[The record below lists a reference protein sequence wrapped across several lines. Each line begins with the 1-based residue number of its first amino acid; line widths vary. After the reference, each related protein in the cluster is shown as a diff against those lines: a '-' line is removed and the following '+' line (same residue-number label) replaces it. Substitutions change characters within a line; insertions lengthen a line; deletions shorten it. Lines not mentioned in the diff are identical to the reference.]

1 MPTIH
6 REGSYKFRFY
16 SNENNEP
23 PHIHVWSTEG
33 QMKVWLNEDLEIE
46 NCYNIPRHEW
56 KTILEIISKQRKIF
70 LKKWY
75 DFKKRE
81 NR

>member
-6 REGSYKFRFY
+6 REGNYKFRFY

-23 PHIHVWSTEG
+23 PHIHVWSPNG
-33 QMKVWLNEDLEIE
+33 QMKVWLNVDLDIDE
-46 NCYNIPRHEW
+46 CYNIPRHEW
-56 KTILEIISKQRKIF
+56 GKILEIIAENKKTF

-81 NR
+81 KN

>member
-6 REGSYKFRFY
+6 REGNYKFRFY
-16 SNENNEP
+16 SRENNEP
-23 PHIHVWSTEG
+23 PHIHVWSPNG
-33 QMKVWLNEDLEIE
+33 QMKVWLNVDLDIDK
-46 NCYNIPRHEW
+46 CYNIPRHEW
-56 KTILEIISKQRKIF
+56 KKIF

-81 NR
+81 GESN

>member
-6 REGSYKFRFY
+6 REEKYKFRFY
-16 SNENNEP
+16 SLENNEP
-23 PHIHVWSTEG
+23 PHIHVWSPDG
-33 QMKVWLNEDLEIE
+33 QMKVWLNKNLDVAE
-46 NCYNIPRHEW
+46 CYNIPRHEW
-56 KTILEIISKQRKIF
+56 KKILAIIAEQQKTF

-81 NR
+81 SN